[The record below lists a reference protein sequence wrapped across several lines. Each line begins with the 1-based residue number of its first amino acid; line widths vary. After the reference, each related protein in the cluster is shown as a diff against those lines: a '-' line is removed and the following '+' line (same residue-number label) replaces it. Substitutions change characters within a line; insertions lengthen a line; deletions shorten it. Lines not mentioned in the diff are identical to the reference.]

1 MRAMLI
7 LTLLIVAGGGCA
19 RHKAA
24 GPTTAGPT
32 AAGPTDA
39 GPLTAQKPCKKK
51 IPELKPGDEAHD
63 PNDTFSINSMGS
75 D

>member
-1 MRAMLI
+1 MRAILI
-7 LTLLIVAGGGCA
+7 LTLLIVASSGCA

-24 GPTTAGPT
+24 GPT
-32 AAGPTDA
+32 AAGPAGA